1 MGDLLIDTNIWC
13 YYFDAEAPEHE
24 AVVAYLETKLGQTPI
39 IINTVILME
48 LSHYLV
54 INLGA
59 VRGKEKLGY
68 FLRAP
73 IRITDFSYDLALTSI
88 DMLSKYN
95 YTGIGG
101 RDATILATLKSHET
115 DQLVSHDQAFRQ
127 IEWIH
132 VIDPVKK
139 SGET

>member
-1 MGDLLIDTNIWC
+1 MGDPLVIDSNIWC

-24 AVVAYLETKLGQTPI
+24 SVASYLENKLGKTPI

-48 LSHYLV
+48 LSHYL
-54 INLGA
+54 IKNLGA
-59 VRGKEKLGY
+59 VRGKRKLDQ
-68 FLRAP
+68 LLQTP
-73 IRITDFSYDLALTSI
+73 IRITDFGYDLALTSI

-101 RDATILATLKSHET
+101 RDATIIATLKNNQT
-115 DQLVSHDQAFRQ
+115 INLVTHDKAFTA

-132 VIDPVKK
+132 VIDPV
-139 SGET
+139 E